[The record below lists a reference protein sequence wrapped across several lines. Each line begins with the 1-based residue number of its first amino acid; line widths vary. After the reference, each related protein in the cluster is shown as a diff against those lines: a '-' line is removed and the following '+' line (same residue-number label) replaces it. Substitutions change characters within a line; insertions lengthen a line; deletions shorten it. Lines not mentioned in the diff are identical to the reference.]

1 MNDRFKISGG
11 GGGVIRWKNDQFIIE
26 GSFKGLIIAID
37 ASCALISSFPVFFNW
52 NWIDVVDE
60 YSFRFF

>member
-1 MNDRFKISGG
+1 MNDRFKISRG

-37 ASCALISSFPVFFNW
+37 ASYALISCLVLPFLSSSTGIGSTW
-52 NWIDVVDE
+52 
-60 YSFRFF
+60 

>member
-37 ASCALISSFPVFFNW
+37 ASCALISCLLQLEL
-52 NWIDVVDE
+52 DRRD
-60 YSFRFF
+60 R